1 MTEPPKVV
9 SDNPDPKRLH
19 PFCER
24 CGWRKGGVDSW
35 NGHACKCGW
44 YEPPMRRIPD
54 TEEEADE
61 AADNGRNTGGKSY
74 R

>member
-1 MTEPPKVV
+1 MDTRA
-9 SDNPDPKRLH
+9 SADGN
-19 PFCER
+19 
-24 CGWRKGGVDSW
+24 
-35 NGHACKCGW
+35 
-44 YEPPMRRIPD
+44 EPPMRRIPD